1 MTELH
6 AGLKLFRDELRDAVA
21 RDLASPRRS
30 RARARGALVP
40 VLAAAAAAGVLV
52 ITQTGAPAVPAVD
65 AAIMRHVTA
74 ALTPPPATI
83 LHERARVTRGSTTQP
98 YELWTETGPPFHYRV
113 IKWGHE
119 GAGVGSEPT
128 DPAAALR
135 SLVASGKAHVAAST
149 TIAGVAAYKLTV
161 AGAPR
166 FLNGTAYV
174 SRADYRPLEIDTTDG
189 GGERIVFQSYEHLP
203 ANSSNLALLK

>member
-21 RDLASPRRS
+21 RDLASPRRP
-30 RARARGALVP
+30 RPRARGALVP
-40 VLAAAAAAGVLV
+40 VLSAAAAAGVLV
-52 ITQTGAPAVPAVD
+52 VTQTGAPAVPTVD

-74 ALTPPPATI
+74 ALTPPAATI
-83 LHERARVTRGSTTQP
+83 LHERALVTRGSTTQP